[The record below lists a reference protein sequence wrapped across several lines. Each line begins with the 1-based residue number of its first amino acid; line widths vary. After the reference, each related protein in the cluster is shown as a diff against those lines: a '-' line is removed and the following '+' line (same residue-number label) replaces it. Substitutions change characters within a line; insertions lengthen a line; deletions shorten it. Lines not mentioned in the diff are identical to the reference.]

1 MATGIVGLKRAE
13 QADSAWGQP
22 REYEQVTK
30 EYDVVVVGAGPAGL
44 TAGLYTGRARLKT
57 IILDRMGP
65 GGQLLNTELIEDYT
79 GFKSITGMEMAQLFE
94 EHARE
99 FGAGWEYG
107 EVVEIWSDGRW
118 KYARTAD
125 EELYRAK
132 VIIVATGGMPRKLG
146 VPGEQELAGR
156 GVSYCA
162 ICDGAFFKGQP
173 LAVVGGGD
181 SAVEEATFLTRYA
194 SRLYLI
200 HRRGEFRAQKVLQD
214 RALNNPT
221 IQPVLHSV
229 VEEIGGS
236 DKVEWLRVRNLQT
249 GTETRLSV
257 GGVFIY
263 VGFQPNSG
271 IFRDPVQTDPLGFII
286 TDEKMETSIPGIFC
300 AGDVRAQYVRQI
312 TNAVGDATTA
322 AIAATR
328 YIEALDADL
337 HASPDVID
345 QETEAALRGI
355 AEQYP

>member
-1 MATGIVGLKRAE
+1 MGQRGRESAVMRWLLPAMATKGAGWGALRRWRCGGASASATQPERERGAGRSPGRRGPAAGPGNRRA
-13 QADSAWGQP
+13 ACAVQP
-22 REYEQVTK
+22 SETDAGRGMGAGGVTK
-30 EYDVVVVGAGPAGL
+30 EYDVVIVGAGPAGL

-200 HRRGEFRAQKVLQD
+200 PRRGEFRAQKVLQD
-214 RALNNPT
+214 RAST
-221 IQPVLHSV
+221 TQPS
-229 VEEIGGS
+229 S
-236 DKVEWLRVRNLQT
+236 QCC
-249 GTETRLSV
+249 TRWW
-257 GGVFIY
+257 
-263 VGFQPNSG
+263 
-271 IFRDPVQTDPLGFII
+271 R
-286 TDEKMETSIPGIFC
+286 
-300 AGDVRAQYVRQI
+300 R
-312 TNAVGDATTA
+312 
-322 AIAATR
+322 
-328 YIEALDADL
+328 
-337 HASPDVID
+337 
-345 QETEAALRGI
+345 
-355 AEQYP
+355 